1 MSFSDDLNRFENKV
15 KNRLTV
21 VPRKIALEV
30 LRRVV
35 MRTPSRSGRA
45 RGNWQTS
52 VGAPIETELGKQHNA
67 PAGGAPIS
75 RGAQV
80 ISGWDATNVSI
91 FLMNN
96 VPYIQRLE
104 DGYSDQAP
112 SGMVKITVA
121 EFEGIA
127 EAIGRANA

>member
-1 MSFSDDLNRFENKV
+1 MSFADDLSRFEDKV

-35 MRTPSRSGRA
+35 MRTPVRSGRA

-52 VGAPIETELGKQHNA
+52 VGSPMDGEIDRTDKG
-67 PAGGAPIS
+67 GGAAIGD
-75 RGAQV
+75 GASV
-80 ISGWDATNVSI
+80 IDGWDVSNVAI

-96 VPYIQRLE
+96 VPYIQALE
-104 DGYSDQAP
+104 DGHSTQAP

-121 EFEGIA
+121 EFQGIV
-127 EAIGRANA
+127 EAIGRASE

>member
-1 MSFSDDLNRFENKV
+1 VSFTSDLSRFENKV
-15 KNRLTV
+15 KNRLLV
-21 VPRKIALEV
+21 VPRKVALEV

-35 MRTPSRSGRA
+35 MRTPVESGRA

-52 VGAPIETELGKQHNA
+52 VGAPMVGETGRTDKS
-67 PAGGAPIS
+67 GGAVIGSAVPIIES
-75 RGAQV
+75 
-80 ISGWDATNVSI
+80 WDASNVAI

-121 EFEGIA
+121 EFQGIV
-127 EAIGRANA
+127 EAIGRASE